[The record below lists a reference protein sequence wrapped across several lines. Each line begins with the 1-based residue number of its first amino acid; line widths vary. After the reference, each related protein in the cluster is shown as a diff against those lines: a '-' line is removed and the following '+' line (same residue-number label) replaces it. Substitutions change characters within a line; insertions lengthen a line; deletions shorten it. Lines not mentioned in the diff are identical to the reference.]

1 MTSTVP
7 ASATVVGA
15 RHGGAPLRVGLTG
28 PMGAGKSTVAAA
40 LARRGAAVID
50 ADHLARRAT
59 DDPEVLARI
68 ACELGPHLVVD
79 GRLDRRATARLVFDD
94 DRARAALEAIV
105 HPWVRAAAAAQEA
118 ALAALPMPPVMVVH
132 DVPLLFENGLDAGM
146 DATVLVDAPLPVRA
160 ERVAARG
167 GDPDGVAGRDAAQ
180 RPIAEKR
187 ARADFL
193 IDNDGSETAL
203 EREIALLWASLRML
217 RS

>member
-1 MTSTVP
+1 
-7 ASATVVGA
+7 
-15 RHGGAPLRVGLTG
+15 
-28 PMGAGKSTVAAA
+28 MGAGKSTVAAA

-68 ACELGPHLVVD
+68 ALELGPHLVVD
-79 GRLDRRATARLVFDD
+79 GRLDRGATARLVFADD
-94 DRARAALEAIV
+94 GARRALEAIV

-118 ALAALPMPPVMVVH
+118 ALAASPMPPVMVVH
-132 DVPLLFENGLDAGM
+132 DVPLLFENGLDVGM